1 MVDDFIRHIRSKNL
15 LDAHKPYLL
24 AISGGMDSVCLGNL
38 LKAGGFDFSL
48 AHVNFQLRGQES
60 HEDESFVRMLAED
73 WKVPIFVKKTNQE
86 DFKEKNQSVQMGARD
101 FRYQWFEELVRQHR
115 FEGVLV
121 AHHFEDQIETKLLNL
136 LRGTGIEGL
145 YGMADRRGNIIRPLL
160 PFRRVDIQ
168 RYLEENGK
176 IWRDDSS
183 NLKNDYKRNFLR
195 NQVIP
200 LLSDGFP
207 DALPSLDLSFMR
219 LKDTGKAFF
228 YFFGEWKRNAVRQE
242 ENHYYLPLIAI
253 ENIPGKSSMLYY
265 WLREFGFN
273 YSDVVSI
280 MEGIQKKEPGKTYF
294 SQTHVLNLDR
304 EMLILG
310 TDDFEMAPI
319 EIQAT
324 DIQILLK
331 NSHYELLHLTEAQ
344 ELDRSRENAMLDM
357 DRLEFPLTLRK
368 WSLGDKFI
376 PLGMKNEKKISDLLI
391 DLKVPLIHKKTVTVL
406 CSGNQI
412 AWVMGHRISD
422 RFKCDA
428 NTKRVFYIKKTE
440 HDQSV
445 F

>member
-1 MVDDFIRHIRSKNL
+1 
-15 LDAHKPYLL
+15 
-24 AISGGMDSVCLGNL
+24 
-38 LKAGGFDFSL
+38 
-48 AHVNFQLRGQES
+48 
-60 HEDESFVRMLAED
+60 
-73 WKVPIFVKKTNQE
+73 
-86 DFKEKNQSVQMGARD
+86 
-101 FRYQWFEELVRQHR
+101 
-115 FEGVLV
+115 
-121 AHHFEDQIETKLLNL
+121 
-136 LRGTGIEGL
+136 
-145 YGMADRRGNIIRPLL
+145 
-160 PFRRVDIQ
+160 
-168 RYLEENGK
+168 
-176 IWRDDSS
+176 
-183 NLKNDYKRNFLR
+183 
-195 NQVIP
+195 
-200 LLSDGFP
+200 
-207 DALPSLDLSFMR
+207 
-219 LKDTGKAFF
+219 
-228 YFFGEWKRNAVRQE
+228 
-242 ENHYYLPLIAI
+242 
-253 ENIPGKSSMLYY
+253 
-265 WLREFGFN
+265 
-273 YSDVVSI
+273 
-280 MEGIQKKEPGKTYF
+280 
-294 SQTHVLNLDR
+294 
-304 EMLILG
+304 MLILG

-319 EIQAT
+319 ESQAT